1 MERRERRSTGGGAAG
16 REGTA
21 TTGTRLKGGA
31 GAGAV
36 AGAGAEAGAREEPGE
51 GAEAEEGKGELFSYK
66 W

>member
-36 AGAGAEAGAREEPGE
+36 AGAGAEAGARE
-51 GAEAEEGKGELFSYK
+51 
-66 W
+66 